1 MVTPTDPDP
10 RSHLEPPELKESG
23 KNIEEKPPPSLPRLF
38 RILPR
43 GALLFAI
50 YPGLLVVLTIAMA
63 STWLSQHYGAPVM
76 LFALLF
82 GMAFHFLHSEGRCIV
97 GIDFATHEILRTGI
111 ALLGVRVTVAQL
123 VGLGVGPLVM
133 VMGGVATTII
143 IGWALARWLGLSR
156 GFGVL
161 SGGSV
166 AICGASAA
174 LAIAAV
180 LPKHDNSKRDTILV
194 VVVVTTLST
203 IVMILYPLL
212 VAALQMDHVHAGIFL
227 GGTIHDVAQVV
238 GAGYMVSPETGDIA
252 TYVKLLRVAMLL
264 PVVLIIGLVLARKVG
279 VEGEQRPPLFPL
291 FLLGF
296 AALVAINSFGL
307 LAAPVTE
314 AMTDVSRWF
323 LVTAIAGLGM
333 KTSFKDILAVG
344 WRPIGLM
351 VAETMW
357 IAALVLVVVEFWL

>member
-1 MVTPTDPDP
+1 M
-10 RSHLEPPELKESG
+10 KESG
-23 KNIEEKPPPSLPRLF
+23 RNIEGEQSPSLPHLF

-50 YPGLLVVLTIAMA
+50 YPGLLVVLTIAIA

-82 GMAFHFLHSEGRCIV
+82 GMAFHFLHEEGRCIA
-97 GIDFATHEILRTGI
+97 GINFATREILQTGI
-111 ALLGVRVTVAQL
+111 ALLGVRITVAQL

-133 VMGGVATTII
+133 VVGGVATTIFV
-143 IGWALARWLGLSR
+143 GWVVARWLGLSR
-156 GFGVL
+156 IFGVL

-180 LPKHDNSKRDTILV
+180 LPKHDNSERDTILA

-212 VAALQMDHVHAGIFL
+212 VAVLQMDHVHAGIFL

-264 PVVLIIGLVLARKVG
+264 PVVLVIGLVLARKARVK
-279 VEGEQRPPLFPL
+279 GEQRPPLLPL

-357 IAALVLVVVEFWL
+357 IAVLVLVAVEYLL